1 MTWSVFLYF
10 ASKKS
15 KLQCKMMTA
24 SDGERMCHLKYMVT
38 PDWPCYPFRDDTGK
52 CYPLG
57 AADEHIGTV
66 LSPYVMPQFHYG
78 KNDRLTNSYIYLGPS
93 CRFLSPGWI
102 E

>member
-1 MTWSVFLYF
+1 MILTHVFFFKISLDFF
-10 ASKKS
+10 ALTSKKS

-57 AADEHIGTV
+57 AADEHIGRVLNIFGILLNIFCFLSTV
-66 LSPYVMPQFHYG
+66 L
-78 KNDRLTNSYIYLGPS
+78 I
-93 CRFLSPGWI
+93 FLNTI
-102 E
+102 KM